1 MKNNRYIIK
10 LLLVSLIMALNVPMT
25 MSQIRVC
32 GFIKN
37 CEGEALYY
45 AGVSIRKSKLE
56 ITSDINGFYEIMVP
70 DTNSVLTYR
79 YIGTISQSIKVGNKD
94 TINVFLKDDIR
105 PTEME
110 GVMMKKPVIYLYP
123 QAETEISV
131 TLNYKGKLL
140 FTYPEYHDGWK
151 VIAYPNG
158 TLKNKTDNKT
168 FSYLFWDG
176 EKQYT
181 EQERTYE
188 TGYIVH
194 KDSTVTFLQQKL
206 AECGLQPQE
215 YNEFIV
221 FWTPYL
227 QKNRWNFIH
236 FRIGKAYETISTNS
250 VIPAPDTEIR
260 VFMDFKKVDKPF
272 EITPQQLTAP
282 IRNGFTL
289 VEWGGSELTQPLK
302 IQTKEGKYIQQ

>member
-1 MKNNRYIIK
+1 M
-10 LLLVSLIMALNVPMT
+10 IMVLNVPMT

-37 CEGEALYY
+37 CEGEALLG
-45 AGVSIRKSKLE
+45 ASVAIQKTTQGTI
-56 ITSDINGFYEIMVP
+56 SDIDGFYEIMVP
-70 DTNSVLTYR
+70 DTNSVLIYSFW
-79 YIGTISQSIKVGNKD
+79 GTIPQSIKVGNKD

-110 GVMMKKPVIYLYP
+110 GVMIKKPVIYLYP
-123 QAETEISV
+123 PVESEISV
-131 TLNYKGKLL
+131 KLNYKGNLL
-140 FTYPEYHDGWK
+140 FTYPEYNDGWK
-151 VIAYPNG
+151 VMAYPNG
-158 TLKNKTDNKT
+158 TLKNKIDNKT
-168 FSYLFWDG
+168 YSYLFWDG
-176 EKQYT
+176 KKQYT

-206 AECGLQPQE
+206 AECGLKPQE

-227 QKNRWNFIH
+227 QKNTWNFVH
-236 FRIGKAYETISTNS
+236 FRIGKAYDTISTNS
-250 VIPAPDTEIR
+250 VSPAPDTEIR
-260 VFMDFKKVDKPF
+260 VFMDFKKVDNPF
-272 EITPQQLTAP
+272 DITPQQLTAP

-289 VEWGGSELTQPLK
+289 VEWGGSELTQPLTIK
-302 IQTKEGKYIQQ
+302 IKKGKYIQQ

>member
-1 MKNNRYIIK
+1 M
-10 LLLVSLIMALNVPMT
+10 VLNVPMM

-32 GFIKN
+32 GFIKD
-37 CEGEALYY
+37 CEGNALIG
-45 AGVSIRKSKLE
+45 ATASIKGLKQTN
-56 ITSDINGFYEIMVP
+56 ISDIDGFYEIMVP
-70 DTNSVLTYR
+70 DTNTLITYDF
-79 YIGTISQSIKVGNKD
+79 ILKIPQSIKIGNKD
-94 TINVFLKDDIR
+94 TINVILKDKIR
-105 PTEME
+105 QVQME
-110 GVMMKKPVIYLYP
+110 GSLAKKPVIYLYP
-123 QAETEISV
+123 PIESEISV
-131 TLNYKGKLL
+131 KIHFSGQLL
-140 FTYPEYHDGWK
+140 FTYPEYNDGWK

-158 TLKNKTDNKT
+158 TLKNKIDNKT
-168 FSYLFWDG
+168 YSYLFWDG

-206 AECGLQPQE
+206 AECGLKPQE

-227 QKNRWNFIH
+227 QKNTWNFVH
-236 FRIGKAYETISTNS
+236 FRIGKAYDTISTNS
-250 VIPAPDTEIR
+250 VSPAPDTEIR
-260 VFMDFKKVDKPF
+260 VFMDFKKVDQPF

-302 IQTKEGKYIQQ
+302 IKTKKGKYIQQ